1 MAKPIILAVDT
12 EQRVSDALERDLPKR
27 YGSDYTIRV
36 ERSPTAALEH
46 LRRLQG
52 TDAEVAL
59 LITSL
64 WMAEM
69 SGIEFLVQA
78 HRCAPDAKRLIL
90 MAYGDTWANDAANAA
105 IASAMTLGQFESLVT
120 KPWASPEEHLYPA
133 VGEVLSEW
141 AKGHLPCF
149 EAVRIVG
156 SEWSADTYQLR
167 DLLERNPAA
176 YGFYAEDSPEGQ
188 QLLADFH
195 LDAAQLPAALLYDG
209 RILIQPTPVALAA
222 ALGGHLHAQPQL
234 HDLAIVGAGPAGLAA
249 AVYGASEGLDTVAIE
264 AEAVGG
270 QAGASAMI
278 RNYLGF
284 DRGVSGH
291 DLTTHAYEQSVLLG
305 ADIVFM
311 NTATGLRAEGDRRV
325 ITVADGSEI
334 TTRTVVIA
342 TGAAYRR
349 MGIPAVEALRGKG
362 VYYGAVTTEASG
374 MRGRRA
380 FVAGGGNSAG
390 QAAIYLAKYA
400 QEVTILVR
408 GDALAPSMSDY
419 LIKQI
424 DGTPNIAVRS
434 NTQVGTAHGSER
446 LEALELRNAAGA
458 TETVP
463 ADGLFALIGV
473 DPHTDWL
480 GKTVARDA
488 HGFIV
493 TGHDLLGA
501 DGKPPAG
508 WPLARPPYHLE
519 TSLPGVFAVGDVRSG
534 SMKRVASA
542 VGEGATAISLI
553 HQYLGS

>member
-1 MAKPIILAVDT
+1 MSKPIILAVDT
-12 EQRVSDALERDLPKR
+12 EQRVCDALMRDLPKR
-27 YGSDYTIRV
+27 YGSDYTIHV
-36 ERSPTAALEH
+36 ERSPTAALQH
-46 LRRLQG
+46 LSRLQG

-69 SGIEFLVQA
+69 SGIDFLTQA
-78 HRCAPDAKRLIL
+78 HRCAPDAKRLLLITY
-90 MAYGDTWANDAANAA
+90 ADTAANDAANDA
-105 IASAMTLGQFESLVT
+105 IASASTLGQFESLVT
-120 KPWASPEEHLYPA
+120 KPWASPEEHFYPA
-133 VGEVLSEW
+133 VGELLSEW
-141 AKGHLPCF
+141 AWGYLPRF

-156 SEWSADTYQLR
+156 SEWSADTYRLR
-167 DLLERNPAA
+167 DLLERNPVS
-176 YGFYAEDSPEGQ
+176 YGFYDEDSPAGR

-195 LDAAQLPAALLYDG
+195 LDATKLPAALVYDG
-209 RILIQPTPVALAA
+209 RVMIQPSAVALAA
-222 ALGGHLHAQPQL
+222 ALGAHVQAQPRL

-278 RNYLGF
+278 RNYLGYS
-284 DRGVSGH
+284 RGVSGH
-291 DLTTHAYEQSVLLG
+291 DLAMQAYQQSLFLG
-305 ADIVFM
+305 ADIVFVT
-311 NTATGLRAEGDRRV
+311 TATGLRAEGDRRV
-325 ITVADGSEI
+325 ITVAEGSEI
-334 TTRTVVIA
+334 TARTVVIA
-342 TGAAYRR
+342 TGAAYRQ
-349 MGIPAVEALRGKG
+349 MGVPEVEALRGKG

-374 MRGRRA
+374 MRGRRV
-380 FVAGGGNSAG
+380 FVAGAGNSAG
-390 QAAIYLAKYA
+390 QAAIHLAKYA
-400 QEVTILVR
+400 QQVTILAR
-408 GDALAPSMSDY
+408 GDAIATTMSDY

-424 DGTPNIAVRS
+424 ESASNIAVRS
-434 NTQVGTAHGSER
+434 NTQVVTAHGSER
-446 LEALELRNAAGA
+446 LEALDLRNAAGV
-458 TETVP
+458 TDTVA

-480 GKTVARDA
+480 AKTLERDV

-493 TGHDLLGA
+493 TGHDLLSA

-542 VGEGATAISLI
+542 VGEGATAIALI